1 MYGSRRLSE
10 RATPH
15 GHMSAALGGAA
26 ALCLL
31 ARWSPP
37 PSPLSL
43 RRLPRLLHEFG
54 SPASAARRYQGPGL
68 RMISAD
74 VRQVTSAVHCLGI
87 AALGSFAQTIEVTRA
102 SHHCHRRSRSNFCRR
117 VPKADLQGAN
127 SNRT

>member
-1 MYGSRRLSE
+1 MYGLRRLSE
-10 RATPH
+10 RAPH
-15 GHMSAALGGAA
+15 RMATCPPALGGAA

-74 VRQVTSAVHCLGI
+74 VR
-87 AALGSFAQTIEVTRA
+87 
-102 SHHCHRRSRSNFCRR
+102 
-117 VPKADLQGAN
+117 
-127 SNRT
+127 